1 MIFSSLTSVSTISDV
16 ILWNETFSIPNIT
29 LFMAPTTTG
38 VDQTAANDLKEYI
51 NLNYSDSF
59 LEIKVVKA
67 LDKEEL
73 FTRFHV
79 ILPLYL
85 SNILFIFIK
94 QSLLHLM

>member
-1 MIFSSLTSVSTISDV
+1 MVPTI
-16 ILWNETFSIPNIT
+16 
-29 LFMAPTTTG
+29 AG
-38 VDQTAANDLKEYI
+38 VDQSAANKLNEYL

-59 LEIKVVKA
+59 LEIRVVKA

-85 SNILFIFIK
+85 YSV
-94 QSLLHLM
+94 